1 MTFRGILGGLGSIF
15 KWGIVTFG
23 MIAVLLLA
31 INAMDEKPSPEL
43 KALQALPQINAD
55 PSNGYFALAG
65 INAPAEEDSFNF
77 GAQWVDTYNAAADMP
92 ALKQANAR
100 FSVISNLTFLGGQ
113 KHLCNPSKTPCLPQ
127 AKERAATWRKLA
139 ADNEIL
145 LTRHRALTAYAN
157 FEESYF
163 PSSNE
168 SPLPSYASP
177 SRLLMLDLIALDAA
191 EGRLE
196 SALSSL
202 EALMAF
208 DRRALLGSRHLITG
222 MVARSWLGQDYALLS
237 EIVAS
242 RPKALADQQERLERM
257 TEPLEIG
264 QVRAVAARLVEGE
277 YRYVSL
283 AVPMFLDAEYGWQ
296 DAGVLGAALVRP
308 FFKPRATMNL
318 VANYHAALQAQI
330 RDFSP
335 ENSDAWIARL
345 RQLEQDENNAVYSWR
360 ILYNPVGKIGLA
372 VGRPEY
378 HAYIL
383 RLSDL
388 IGVIRLARLQVD
400 IVTAEDE
407 DEDIPALIAANKA
420 LYDPYTDKPMGW
432 DASKRYLYFDAHSKY
447 SKEVSNRI
455 QAGI

>member
-1 MTFRGILGGLGSIF
+1 MAFRGILGGLGSIL
-15 KWGIVTFG
+15 KWGFITFG
-23 MIAVLLLA
+23 MIVVFLLA
-31 INAMDEKPSPEL
+31 INAMDEKRSPEL
-43 KALQALPQINAD
+43 KTLQTLPQINAD

-65 INAPAEEDSFNF
+65 INAPADEDSFNF
-77 GAQWVDTYNAAADMP
+77 GVQWVGAYNAAADKP
-92 ALKQANAR
+92 AIQQANAR
-100 FSVISNLTFLGGQ
+100 FSVTSNLTFLGDQ
-113 KHLCNPSKTPCLPQ
+113 KQLCNPSKTPCLPQ
-127 AKERAATWRKLA
+127 AKEHAATWRKLA

-163 PSSNE
+163 PPGIEFPIINYGST
-168 SPLPSYASP
+168 

-208 DRRALLGSRHLITG
+208 DRRALLGSRALITG
-222 MVARSWLGQDYALLS
+222 MVARSWLGQDYALLT

-242 RPKALADQQERLERM
+242 RPNDLADQQERLERM

-264 QVRAVAARLVEGE
+264 QIRAIAARLMEGE
-277 YRYVSL
+277 YRFVSL
-283 AVPMFLDAEYGWQ
+283 AVPTFLDADYGWQ
-296 DAGVLGAALVRP
+296 EAGILSAALVRP

-318 VANYHAALQAQI
+318 VADYHTALQAQI

-335 ENSDAWIARL
+335 ENSDAWIAR
-345 RQLEQDENNAVYSWR
+345 QLEQGENNTVYSWR
-360 ILYNPVGKIGLA
+360 IFYNPVGKIGLSI
-372 VGRPEY
+372 GRPEY
-378 HAYIL
+378 HVYML

-407 DEDIPALIAANKA
+407 DEDIHALVATNKA
-420 LYDPYTDKPMGW
+420 LYDPYTGKPMGW
-432 DASKRYLYFDAHSKY
+432 DASKRHLYFDARGKY